1 MGDRRHQPTQI
12 FRSTDRSTYQG
23 LTYDP
28 LFQQYDHGPTAYAA
42 ALVEF
47 LGSAAVHSVT
57 DPLTAAPPGTR
68 GFFDPFDT
76 LRWRAGMVAQLA
88 VESALRKALRDK
100 LVAALNEFQPDIL
113 AAHSLGTLITYD
125 LFRNDPRGRD
135 ILANGVYITFGS
147 QINNPFARSRLF
159 PGQIEVPNVR
169 FGTICLI
176 PRIRSSQ
183 HLSRSVTAS
192 SCRCRPLLLLVIR
205 RQRPIQAQA
214 I

>member
-1 MGDRRHQPTQI
+1 MASATQI
-12 FRSTDRSTYQG
+12 LTRIIISYGRPTSRINSKLPVYRPIHSTKDSRTIRFSNSTITG
-23 LTYDP
+23 P
-28 LFQQYDHGPTAYAA
+28 LPTPA

-68 GFFDPFDT
+68 GFFDLFDS

-147 QINNPFARSRLF
+147 QI
-159 PGQIEVPNVR
+159 
-169 FGTICLI
+169 
-176 PRIRSSQ
+176 
-183 HLSRSVTAS
+183 
-192 SCRCRPLLLLVIR
+192 
-205 RQRPIQAQA
+205 
-214 I
+214 